1 MEMNELNEKLQYFL
15 DNKIKIHVDLKDGL
29 FLNGYLVKKDKK
41 NWILKED
48 KLNEIILFVSDI
60 KKLQQFLKRMND
72 MKGGVKWIK
81 IFLVKTMK

>member
-72 MKGGVKWIK
+72 MKGGVK
-81 IFLVKTMK
+81 